1 MMMIIE
7 FTLTSLTATLCVS
20 KRIDLVDGV
29 ARRPARLPVEVVALN
44 EHRVVGLA
52 PDPHV
57 ALPHKVQLS
66 RKERKGA
73 FKFRNFYTK
82 FISRTTYKYHEI
94 TRKRTW
100 MPLPMWSRARS
111 LASVR

>member
-1 MMMIIE
+1 MMMIE
-7 FTLTSLTATLCVS
+7 FTFTLIPLTANLCVS

-57 ALPHKVQLS
+57 ALPHKVQL
-66 RKERKGA
+66 
-73 FKFRNFYTK
+73 
-82 FISRTTYKYHEI
+82 
-94 TRKRTW
+94 
-100 MPLPMWSRARS
+100 
-111 LASVR
+111 